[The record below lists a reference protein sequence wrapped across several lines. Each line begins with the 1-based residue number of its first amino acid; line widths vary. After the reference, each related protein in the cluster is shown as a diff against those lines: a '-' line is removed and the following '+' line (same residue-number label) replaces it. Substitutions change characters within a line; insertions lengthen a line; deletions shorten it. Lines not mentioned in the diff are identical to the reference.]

1 MRMFNK
7 PERNYLPRGNVM
19 LATPDLVVDNDLVL
33 RPAAK
38 GVLEPMIEAYH
49 EDTAAAQAALPWLDP
64 DDDVR
69 RQLRDM
75 LYDIEAQRGT
85 DRLHFWSIH
94 NSDDGTF
101 VGLIG
106 LGDELQSLHSDFNL
120 GYWVRQAHRR
130 RRIASRCVDVIF
142 TWLASRS
149 EPTAVEIAV
158 HPHNQAG
165 LATASAICSRWN
177 GERLDD
183 FIGIEFN
190 ERTVPHYLHLV
201 DIGLEA

>member
-1 MRMFNK
+1 MF
-7 PERNYLPRGNVM
+7 
-19 LATPDLVVDNDLVL
+19 ATPDLVVDDELVL
-33 RPAAK
+33 KPAAK
-38 GVLEPMIEAYH
+38 GVLEAMIEAYH

-94 NSDDGTF
+94 TAENGVF
-101 VGLIG
+101 VGLVG

-130 RRIASRCVDVIF
+130 RHIASRCVDVIF
-142 TWLASRS
+142 TWLAKRT
-149 EPTAVEIAV
+149 EPTTVEIAV
-158 HPHNQAG
+158 HPHNVAG

-190 ERTVPHYLHLV
+190 ERTVPHHLHLV
-201 DIGLEA
+201 DIGSEA